1 MPEKKADC
9 YKCKWRRDIPGD
21 AHSRCAHPIL
31 ERIVLKEHFLVRMV
45 IMMGFPAS
53 AFSGVDIMEAAG
65 VKAEPHGVRNGW
77 FNWPYNFD
85 PVWLLECRLYEE
97 VEEDG
102 GEGE

>member
-21 AHSRCAHPIL
+21 AHSQCAHPIL
-31 ERIVLKEHFLVRMV
+31 EDMGLNDPLLKVFGMVGILDNAFL
-45 IMMGFPAS
+45 
-53 AFSGVDIMEAAG
+53 GVDIMGAVG
-65 VKAEPHGVRNGW
+65 VKAVPHGVRNGW
-77 FNWPYNFD
+77 FYWPYNFD

-102 GEGE
+102 EKD